1 MIDQFAFLIS
11 EGFKSFYR
19 NKLAS
24 FLCVI
29 TIFINFSVLGSL
41 FSIGNNTNS
50 LVDFFRSKYTFEIFL
65 NENVEKNTYLDF
77 INQLKD
83 NKIVADTE
91 LIDKEKSAIIFK
103 EEFGEDVVKMLGY
116 NPLPVSIKVFINEEN
131 FEYGSVDLLIK
142 SLSSIDFVDDIEYRG
157 KYIDEVEDR
166 INLAIFLFL
175 IFVIAII
182 FLSYQIIS
190 NTINLSMTNRKN
202 FIDILKYN
210 GASDIFIKIP
220 FYIESILYSTI
231 GSLISFFF
239 VKYLFLSFNSYF
251 SINIK
256 IDDYLWL
263 WIIGFSIF
271 IGLYSS
277 NQSMKR
283 NLYEWKK

>member
-29 TIFINFSVLGSL
+29 TIFINFSILGSL

-190 NTINLSMTNRKN
+190 NTINLSMTSRKN

-283 NLYEWKK
+283 NLYE

>member
-29 TIFINFSVLGSL
+29 TIFINFSILGSL
-41 FSIGNNTNS
+41 FVVGYNTKS

-65 NENVEKNTYLDF
+65 VDDIEEKTYIDF
-77 INQLKD
+77 VNQLNS
-83 NKIVADTE
+83 NKIISSTE
-91 LIDKEKSAIIFK
+91 LIDKQKSAIIFK
-103 EEFGEDVVKMLGY
+103 KEFGEDVVEMLGY
-116 NPLPVSIKVFINEEN
+116 NPLPISVKVFINEED
-131 FEYGSVDLLIK
+131 FDFSKVDLLIK
-142 SLSSIDFVDDIEYRG
+142 SLSNIDFVDEVEYRG
-157 KYIDEVEDR
+157 RYIDEVEDR

-175 IFVIAII
+175 VFVVAII

-190 NTINLSMTNRKN
+190 NTVNLSMTNRKD

-210 GASDIFIKIP
+210 GASRIFIKIP
-220 FYIESILYSTI
+220 FYIESIIYSVI
-231 GSLISFFF
+231 GSSLSFFF
-239 VKYLFLSFNSYF
+239 VKYFFITFNSYF
-251 SINIK
+251 DLNIK
-256 IDDYLWL
+256 MDDYLWL

-283 NLYEWKK
+283 NLNE

>member
-65 NENVEKNTYLDF
+65 NENVEKKTYLNF

-231 GSLISFFF
+231 GSLISFYF

-283 NLYEWKK
+283 NLYE

>member
-1 MIDQFAFLIS
+1 MIDQFAFLIA

-29 TIFINFSVLGSL
+29 TIFINFSILGSL
-41 FSIGNNTNS
+41 FVVGYNTGS
-50 LVDFFRSKYTFEIFL
+50 LVDFFRSKYSFEVFL
-65 NENVEKNTYLDF
+65 EEDVDKDIYLELVEELSENR
-77 INQLKD
+77 I
-83 NKIVADTE
+83 ISSTE
-91 LIDKEKSAIIFK
+91 IIDKEKSASIFK
-103 EEFGEDVVKMLGY
+103 EEFGEDVVEMLGY
-116 NPLPVSIKVFINEEN
+116 NPLPLSIKVFINEEN
-131 FEYGSVDLLIK
+131 FDFNQVDLLIE
-142 SLSSIDFVDDIEYRG
+142 SINSYDFVDEIEYRG
-157 KYIDEVEDR
+157 KYIDDVEDR

-175 IFVIAII
+175 VFVIAII

-190 NTINLSMTNRKN
+190 NTINLSMTNRKD

-210 GASDIFIKIP
+210 GASGLFIKIP
-220 FYIESILYSTI
+220 FYIESILYSLF
-231 GSLISFFF
+231 GSIFSFLF
-239 VKYLFLSFNSYF
+239 VKYFFISFNNYF
-251 SINIK
+251 GLNIK

-283 NLYEWKK
+283 NLNE

>member
-29 TIFINFSVLGSL
+29 TIFINFSILGSL
-41 FSIGNNTNS
+41 FVVGYNTNS

-65 NENVEKNTYLDF
+65 VDDIEEKTYIDF
-77 INQLKD
+77 VNQLNS
-83 NKIVADTE
+83 NKIIANTE
-91 LIDKEKSAIIFK
+91 LIDKQKSAFIFK
-103 EEFGEDVVKMLGY
+103 KEFGEDVVEMLGY
-116 NPLPVSIKVFINEEN
+116 NPLPISVKVFINEED
-131 FEYGSVDLLIK
+131 FDFSKVDLLIK
-142 SLSSIDFVDDIEYRG
+142 SLSNIDFVDEVEYRG
-157 KYIDEVEDR
+157 RYIDEVEDR

-175 IFVIAII
+175 VFVVAII

-190 NTINLSMTNRKN
+190 NTVNLSMTNRKD

-210 GASDIFIKIP
+210 GASRIFIKIP
-220 FYIESILYSTI
+220 FYIESIIYSVI
-231 GSLISFFF
+231 GSSLSFFF
-239 VKYLFLSFNSYF
+239 VKYFFITFNSYF
-251 SINIK
+251 DLNIK
-256 IDDYLWL
+256 MDDYLWL

-283 NLYEWKK
+283 NLNE

>member
-29 TIFINFSVLGSL
+29 TIFINFSILGSL
-41 FSIGNNTNS
+41 FVVGYNTNS

-65 NENVEKNTYLDF
+65 VDDIEEKTYIDF
-77 INQLKD
+77 VNQLNS
-83 NKIVADTE
+83 NKIIANTE
-91 LIDKEKSAIIFK
+91 LIDKQKSAIIFK
-103 EEFGEDVVKMLGY
+103 KEFGEDVVEMLGY
-116 NPLPVSIKVFINEEN
+116 NPLPISVKVFINEED
-131 FEYGSVDLLIK
+131 FDFSEVDLLIK
-142 SLSSIDFVDDIEYRG
+142 SLSNIDFVDEVEYRG
-157 KYIDEVEDR
+157 RYIDEVEDR

-175 IFVIAII
+175 VFVVAII

-190 NTINLSMTNRKN
+190 NTVNLSMTNRKD

-210 GASDIFIKIP
+210 GASRIFIKIP
-220 FYIESILYSTI
+220 FYIESIIYSII
-231 GSLISFFF
+231 GSSLSFFF
-239 VKYLFLSFNSYF
+239 VKYFFITFNSYF
-251 SINIK
+251 DLNIK
-256 IDDYLWL
+256 MDDYLWL

-283 NLYEWKK
+283 NLNE

>member
-29 TIFINFSVLGSL
+29 TIFINFSILGSL
-41 FSIGNNTNS
+41 FVVGYNTNS

-65 NENVEKNTYLDF
+65 VDDIEEKTYIDF
-77 INQLKD
+77 VNQLNS
-83 NKIVADTE
+83 NKIIAKTE
-91 LIDKEKSAIIFK
+91 LIDKQKSAIIFK
-103 EEFGEDVVKMLGY
+103 KEFGEDVVEMLGY
-116 NPLPVSIKVFINEEN
+116 NPLPISVKVFINEED
-131 FEYGSVDLLIK
+131 FDFSKVDLLIK
-142 SLSSIDFVDDIEYRG
+142 SLSNIDFVDEVEYRG
-157 KYIDEVEDR
+157 RYIDEVEDR

-175 IFVIAII
+175 VFVVAII

-190 NTINLSMTNRKN
+190 NTVNLSMTNRKD

-210 GASDIFIKIP
+210 GASRIFIKIP
-220 FYIESILYSTI
+220 FYIESIIYSVI
-231 GSLISFFF
+231 GSSLSFFF
-239 VKYLFLSFNSYF
+239 VKYFFITFNSYF
-251 SINIK
+251 DLNIK
-256 IDDYLWL
+256 MDDYLWL

-283 NLYEWKK
+283 NLNE

>member
-29 TIFINFSVLGSL
+29 TIFINFSILGSL
-41 FSIGNNTNS
+41 FVVGYNTNS

-65 NENVEKNTYLDF
+65 VDDIEEKTYIDF
-77 INQLKD
+77 VNQLNS
-83 NKIVADTE
+83 NKIIANTE

-103 EEFGEDVVKMLGY
+103 KEFGEDVVEMLGY
-116 NPLPVSIKVFINEEN
+116 NPLPISVKVFINEED
-131 FEYGSVDLLIK
+131 FDFSKVDLLIK
-142 SLSSIDFVDDIEYRG
+142 SLSNIDFVDEVEYRG
-157 KYIDEVEDR
+157 RYIDEVEDR

-175 IFVIAII
+175 VFVVAII

-190 NTINLSMTNRKN
+190 NTVNLSMTNRKD

-210 GASDIFIKIP
+210 GASRIFIKIP
-220 FYIESILYSTI
+220 FYIESIIYSVI
-231 GSLISFFF
+231 GSSLSFFF
-239 VKYLFLSFNSYF
+239 VKYFFITFNSYF
-251 SINIK
+251 DLNIK
-256 IDDYLWL
+256 MDDYLWL

-283 NLYEWKK
+283 NLNE

>member
-29 TIFINFSVLGSL
+29 TIFINFSILGSL

-283 NLYEWKK
+283 NLYE

>member
-24 FLCVI
+24 FLCVF
-29 TIFINFSVLGSL
+29 TIFINFSILGSL

-256 IDDYLWL
+256 MDDYLWL

-283 NLYEWKK
+283 NLYE

>member
-29 TIFINFSVLGSL
+29 TIFINFSILGSL
-41 FSIGNNTNS
+41 FVVGYNTNS

-65 NENVEKNTYLDF
+65 VDDVEEKTYIDF
-77 INQLKD
+77 VNQLNS
-83 NKIVADTE
+83 NKIIANTE
-91 LIDKEKSAIIFK
+91 LIDKQKSAIIFK
-103 EEFGEDVVKMLGY
+103 KEFGEDVVEMLGY
-116 NPLPVSIKVFINEEN
+116 NPLPISVKVFINEED
-131 FEYGSVDLLIK
+131 FDFSKVDLLIK
-142 SLSSIDFVDDIEYRG
+142 SLSNIDFVDEVEYRG
-157 KYIDEVEDR
+157 RYIDEVEDR

-175 IFVIAII
+175 VFVIAII

-190 NTINLSMTNRKN
+190 NTVNLSMTNRKD

-210 GASDIFIKIP
+210 GASRTFIKIP
-220 FYIESILYSTI
+220 FYIESIIYSII
-231 GSLISFFF
+231 GSSLSFFF
-239 VKYLFLSFNSYF
+239 VKYFFITFNSYF
-251 SINIK
+251 NLNIK
-256 IDDYLWL
+256 MDDYLWL

-283 NLYEWKK
+283 NLNE

>member
-29 TIFINFSVLGSL
+29 TIFINFSILGSL
-41 FSIGNNTNS
+41 FVVGYNTNS
-50 LVDFFRSKYTFEIFL
+50 LVDFFRSKYSFEIFL
-65 NENVEKNTYLDF
+65 QDDVDKDIYNDF
-77 INQLKD
+77 INELSK
-83 NKIVADTE
+83 NNIIASTE
-91 LIDKEKSAIIFK
+91 LIDKAKSAAIFK
-103 EEFGEDVVKMLGY
+103 EEFGEDVVEMLGY
-116 NPLPVSIKVFINEEN
+116 NPLPLSIKVFINEES
-131 FEYGSVDLLIK
+131 FEFNQVDLLIE
-142 SLSSIDFVDDIEYRG
+142 SINTYDFVDEIEYRG
-157 KYIDEVEDR
+157 RYIDNIEDR

-175 IFVIAII
+175 VFVITII

-190 NTINLSMTNRKN
+190 NTVNLSMNNRRD

-210 GASDIFIKIP
+210 GASGIFIKFP
-220 FYIESILYSTI
+220 FYIESILYSVF
-231 GSLISFFF
+231 GSVFSFLF
-239 VKYLFLSFNSYF
+239 VKYFFISFNTYF
-251 SINIK
+251 GVNVK
-256 IDDYLWL
+256 LDDYLWL

-283 NLYEWKK
+283 NLNE

>member
-29 TIFINFSVLGSL
+29 TFFINFSILGSL
-41 FSIGNNTNS
+41 FVVGYNTNS

-65 NENVEKNTYLDF
+65 VDDIEEKTYIDF
-77 INQLKD
+77 VNQLNS
-83 NKIVADTE
+83 NKIIANTE
-91 LIDKEKSAIIFK
+91 LIDKQKSAIIFK
-103 EEFGEDVVKMLGY
+103 KEFGEDVVEMLGY
-116 NPLPVSIKVFINEEN
+116 NPLPISVKVFINEED
-131 FEYGSVDLLIK
+131 FDFSKVDLLIK
-142 SLSSIDFVDDIEYRG
+142 SLSNIDFVDEVEYRG
-157 KYIDEVEDR
+157 RYIDEVEDR

-175 IFVIAII
+175 VFVVAII

-190 NTINLSMTNRKN
+190 NTVNLSMTNRKD

-210 GASDIFIKIP
+210 GASRIFIKIP
-220 FYIESILYSTI
+220 FYIESIIYSII
-231 GSLISFFF
+231 GSSLSFFF
-239 VKYLFLSFNSYF
+239 VKYFFITFNSYF
-251 SINIK
+251 DLNIK
-256 IDDYLWL
+256 MDDYLWL

-283 NLYEWKK
+283 NLNE

>member
-29 TIFINFSVLGSL
+29 TIFINFSILGSL
-41 FSIGNNTNS
+41 FAIGNNTNS

-91 LIDKEKSAIIFK
+91 LIDKQKSAIIFK

-116 NPLPVSIKVFINEEN
+116 NPLPISIKVFINEEN
-131 FEYGSVDLLIK
+131 FEYATVDLLIK

-239 VKYLFLSFNSYF
+239 VKYLFISFNSYF

-256 IDDYLWL
+256 MDDYLWL

-283 NLYEWKK
+283 NLYE

>member
-29 TIFINFSVLGSL
+29 TIFINFSILGSL
-41 FSIGNNTNS
+41 FVVGYNTNS

-65 NENVEKNTYLDF
+65 VDDIEEKTYKDF
-77 INQLKD
+77 VNQLNS
-83 NKIVADTE
+83 NKIIANTE
-91 LIDKEKSAIIFK
+91 LIDKQKSAIIFK
-103 EEFGEDVVKMLGY
+103 KEFGEDVVEMLGY
-116 NPLPVSIKVFINEEN
+116 NPLPISVKVFINEED
-131 FEYGSVDLLIK
+131 FDFSKVDLLIK
-142 SLSSIDFVDDIEYRG
+142 SLSNIDFVDEVEYRG
-157 KYIDEVEDR
+157 RYIDEVEDR

-175 IFVIAII
+175 VFVVAII

-190 NTINLSMTNRKN
+190 NTVNLSKTNRKD

-210 GASDIFIKIP
+210 GASRIFIKIP
-220 FYIESILYSTI
+220 FYIESIIYSVI
-231 GSLISFFF
+231 GSSLSFFF
-239 VKYLFLSFNSYF
+239 VKYFFITFNSYF
-251 SINIK
+251 DLNIK
-256 IDDYLWL
+256 MDDYLWL

-283 NLYEWKK
+283 NLNE